1 MSVLQNPARS
11 SAVAALLVATYL
23 LTHATVPAASGA
35 APGLESLPFQLSE
48 WSGVTAPP
56 LAPGAAETLAASEY
70 VRRYYQGPGGV
81 LEMDVAY
88 YAQPRVGTTMHS
100 PLNCLPGTGWN
111 VVSVATRPLPTSAGT
126 WGVRELTVERGATRY
141 ALTYWFQSRSGIAA
155 DELSARWHLLRESLW
170 RRPTDTGLVRVM
182 MRVNGA
188 DVEER
193 TTISS
198 FAARL
203 IPEISARLN

>member
-1 MSVLQNPARS
+1 MSLLQNPARS
-11 SAVAALLVATYL
+11 AAVAALLVATYL
-23 LTHATVPAASGA
+23 LTHATAPAASGA
-35 APGLESLPFQLSE
+35 PPALESLPFQLSE

-56 LAPGAAETLAASEY
+56 LAPEAAETLAANEY
-70 VRRYYQGPGGV
+70 VRRYYQGPRGL

-100 PLNCLPGTGWN
+100 PLNCLPGTGWD
-111 VVSVATRPLPTSAGT
+111 VTSVTTRPLTTAAGM

-141 ALTYWFQSRSGIAA
+141 ALTYWFQSRSGIVA
-155 DELSARWHLLRESLW
+155 DELTARWHLLRASLW

-182 MRVNGA
+182 MPVNGA
-188 DVEER
+188 GIEER
-193 TTISS
+193 ETIAA